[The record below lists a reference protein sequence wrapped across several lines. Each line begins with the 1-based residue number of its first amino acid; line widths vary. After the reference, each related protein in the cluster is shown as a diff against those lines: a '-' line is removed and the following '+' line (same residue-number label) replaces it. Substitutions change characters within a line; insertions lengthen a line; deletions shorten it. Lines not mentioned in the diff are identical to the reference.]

1 MFLRESA
8 FGQKLFTSVNSVAS
22 ADSLMR
28 LQTVSAQAVKV
39 AVNGI
44 PPFTMRIVCR
54 RALPKFVQDL

>member
-44 PPFTMRIVCR
+44 PPMRIVCR